1 MPNYFYTAKSAD
13 GRTYTG
19 SMFADDLRQL
29 SQKLKEEDLIL
40 IKGVSNDAQTK
51 RRFLDYLFYRVRI
64 SSAEKIIMT
73 RNLHI
78 MTATGL
84 SIVKIF
90 DILSVQARNK
100 KFKKALTDIK
110 SRISKGQPLS
120 EALAAYPDI
129 FSELFLSMVRVGE
142 ESGTLDEIF
151 EELSSQM
158 EKEHELKSKV
168 QGAMIYPAIIVLAMI
183 GAAIVIVSLV
193 IPHLNTFFGSL
204 DVELPIYTRIVLGSG
219 NFAAKNWPLLAIAPF
234 IITFIFL
241 GILKTRQG
249 KWAVDTIFLKLPF
262 FSKLVKENDCA
273 ILVRSLS
280 SLISSGVP
288 LIRSLEI
295 SSSLMGNHY
304 FRRAVEE
311 AQEKIKK
318 GESLSS
324 ALKPYRDIFPLG
336 MIEMIEVGEETGKSS
351 EILKRLAE
359 FYEKEV
365 INAAEKISTAIEPVL
380 IVILG
385 VAVGIFAFSII
396 QPMYSVLNS
405 IAE

>member
-1 MPNYFYTAKSAD
+1 MPNYFYTAKSVD
-13 GRTYTG
+13 GQTHTG
-19 SMFADDLRQL
+19 NMSADDLRQL
-29 SQKLKEEDLIL
+29 SHKLKDEELIL
-40 IKGVSNDAQTK
+40 IKGVSNETQDK
-51 RRFLDYLFYRVRI
+51 RGFFNYLFSRVRI
-64 SSAEKIIMT
+64 STAEKIIMT

-100 KFKKALTDIK
+100 KFKAALVDIK
-110 SRISKGQPLS
+110 GRIGKGQPLS
-120 EALAAYPDI
+120 DALSAYPDI

-151 EELSSQM
+151 EELSFQM

-168 QGAMIYPAIIVLAMI
+168 QGAMIYPAIIVLTMI
-183 GAAIVIVSLV
+183 AVSIVIISVV
-193 IPHLNTFFGSL
+193 IPHLNTFFNSL
-204 DVELPIYTRIVLGSG
+204 EIELPIYTKIVLGSG
-219 NFAAKNWPLLAIAPF
+219 NFAAKNWPLLAASPF
-234 IITFIFL
+234 ILAFAFV
-241 GILKTRQG
+241 GMLKTKQG
-249 KWAVDTIFLKLPF
+249 KWVVDTIFLKLPF

-273 ILVRSLS
+273 ILIRSLS

-288 LIRSLEI
+288 LVRSLEI
-295 SSSLMGNHY
+295 SSRLMGNHY
-304 FRRAVEE
+304 FRRAIEE
-311 AQEKIKK
+311 AGEKIKK
-318 GESLSS
+318 GENLSS
-324 ALKPYRDIFPLG
+324 TLKTHRDIFPLG

-351 EILKRLAE
+351 DILKRLAE

-365 INAAEKISTAIEPVL
+365 MNAAGKISTAIEPIL
-380 IVILG
+380 IVVLG